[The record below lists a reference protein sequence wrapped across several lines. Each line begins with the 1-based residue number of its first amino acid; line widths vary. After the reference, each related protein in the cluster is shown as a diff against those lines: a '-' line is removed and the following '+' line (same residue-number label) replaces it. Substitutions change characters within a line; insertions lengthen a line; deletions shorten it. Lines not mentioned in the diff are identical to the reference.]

1 MDKVSQILNFIDGN
15 VAETHKEE
23 TPSYS
28 PQEETPSDSPQ
39 EETQE
44 HPKGYPTNGGRIQ
57 EAQTINETKEEASP
71 TEETEQLNKSD
82 YSKMMKQIKKL
93 QRSNDWP
100 NTIKINGK
108 NKIINSLDEL
118 TQIEEQHKQQHK
130 EQLKRERQE
139 RIKNT
144 KLTKLNK
151 ASDSDTITDDDYI
164 YKKPRDV
171 YAIKKDGESLKV
183 PKTSK
188 KDTKKIYKA
197 VSNDKET
204 LKKLVKAKTQDE
216 FNDITNDAIQ
226 DDELKETVYNHTHN
240 DINDDRTWNQTTL
253 IRLLMNEMN
262 KNKTYQRSAETP
274 HINKGSFNPAL
285 LRR

>member
-15 VAETHKEE
+15 TTE
-23 TPSYS
+23 TP
-28 PQEETPSDSPQ
+28 PLEGMEQ
-39 EETQE
+39 
-44 HPKGYPTNGGRIQ
+44 
-57 EAQTINETKEEASP
+57 SP
-71 TEETEQLNKSD
+71 TEEIEKQETSTEQTITPLEGMEQISTEQLNKSLVNMSSSD

-93 QRSNDWP
+93 QKSNDWP

-118 TQIEEQHKQQHK
+118 TQIEEQYKQQHK

-144 KLTKLNK
+144 KLKLNK
-151 ASDSDTITDDDYI
+151 ASVPSVQLSDSDTITDDDYI

-204 LKKLVKAKTQDE
+204 LKKLVKAKTTDE
-216 FNDITNDAIQ
+216 FNDITNEAIERLTDGQ
-226 DDELKETVYNHTHN
+226 EDDELRESVYNHTHN

-262 KNKTYQRSAETP
+262 KNKTYTSAQTP

-285 LRR
+285 LHR

>member
-1 MDKVSQILNFIDGN
+1 MDKVNQILNFIDGN
-15 VAETHKEE
+15 
-23 TPSYS
+23 
-28 PQEETPSDSPQ
+28 
-39 EETQE
+39 
-44 HPKGYPTNGGRIQ
+44 N
-57 EAQTINETKEEASP
+57 EAP
-71 TEETEQLNKSD
+71 TEEAPTEEAPQEAPQEAPTEQLNNSA

-93 QRSNDWP
+93 QKSNDWP

-118 TQIEEQHKQQHK
+118 TQLEEQHKQQHK

-144 KLTKLNK
+144 KLKLNK
-151 ASDSDTITDDDYI
+151 ASAPSVQLSDSDTITEDDYI

-171 YAIKKDGESLKV
+171 YAIKKDGENLKV

-204 LKKLVKAKTQDE
+204 LKKLVKAKTKDE
-216 FNDITNDAIQ
+216 FNDITNDAIR
-226 DDELKETVYNHTHN
+226 DDELKDTVYNHTHN

-262 KNKTYQRSAETP
+262 KNKTYTAAQTP